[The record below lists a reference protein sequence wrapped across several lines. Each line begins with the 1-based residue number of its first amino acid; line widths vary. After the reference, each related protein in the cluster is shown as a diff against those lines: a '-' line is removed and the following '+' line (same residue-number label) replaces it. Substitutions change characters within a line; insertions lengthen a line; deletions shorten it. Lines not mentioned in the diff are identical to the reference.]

1 MKKSAAAFIVLCMAA
16 GLTYAL
22 CPHPQ
27 LDHYVPYSNAY
38 LDRNGKLLRLAL
50 AEDQRYRIYRSL
62 EDISPQ
68 LVEATILYEDQD
80 YSRHWGVDFAA
91 LARAFWSTYVTRE
104 RRIGASTIAMQVARL
119 KWGIASNTITGK
131 IEQILR
137 ALQLTRHYSKAEI
150 LEIYLNLA
158 PYGRNIEGIGAAS
171 QIYFGKT
178 ADQLNLP
185 EALTLAVVPQ
195 NPGKRNPTTA
205 SGYARLLQ
213 ARGNLLERWLKHH
226 PEDASQVKYFG
237 LPLKVSAP
245 EDLPFAAPHYVGYI
259 EQRLP
264 RWDRGYIHTTLDWE
278 KQQTID
284 SIVRKYVDARATVG
298 INNAAA
304 LLLNYKTMS
313 IEAMIGSADF
323 FSDKIH
329 GQVNGTLAKRSPGS
343 TLKPFVYALSM
354 DDGLVHPLSLLKDS
368 PRRFGGFTPEN
379 FDKRFI
385 GPISVKQALI
395 KSRNV
400 PAVDLQSRLKSKT
413 FHRFLLEAD
422 VNGLREEEFYGLAL
436 ALGGGELTMLELVK
450 LYAML
455 ANNGVLKPVRLLE
468 DRAQTIEKRLLSAEA
483 SYLVLDI
490 LKDNPAPRARPVFD
504 AGRQH
509 NEVAWKT
516 GTSWSFRDA
525 WAIGVSGSYVL
536 AVWIGNFDGRGNRA
550 FTGRKAA
557 GPLMFSIFDSILA
570 DNDWRVAN
578 TVEQRLLNLKK
589 LRVCAATG
597 DLYEKNC
604 PLAKE
609 SWFIPG
615 VSPIRISNIYRSI
628 PIVKASGLRACW
640 HQPGITEL
648 KVFEFWPSDFLRVFN
663 QAGIL
668 LKTPPRF
675 ADDCG
680 IEHKGG
686 SGLIPVITS
695 PQRSIDYVVSMR
707 NQAERKVPLEATVDP
722 DVDRVYWFID
732 GAYVGNAASD
742 DVFFWDAVPGR
753 FEARVVDDAGRAA
766 SKKFVVSQVN

>member
-1 MKKSAAAFIVLCMAA
+1 MKKSAVAFIVLCMAA

-27 LDHYVPYSNAY
+27 LDHYVPYSSAF

-68 LVEATILYEDQD
+68 LVEATILYEDQE
-80 YSRHWGVDFAA
+80 YFRHWGVDFAA

-119 KWGIASNTITGK
+119 KWRIASNTITGK
-131 IEQILR
+131 VEQILR

-213 ARGNLLERWLKHH
+213 ARDNLLERWLEHH
-226 PEDASQVKYFG
+226 PEDASQVKYFS

-245 EDLPFAAPHYVGYI
+245 EDLPFAAPHYVGHI

-264 RWDRGYIHTTLDWE
+264 RWDHGYIHTTLDGE
-278 KQQTID
+278 KQQTIE

-304 LLLNYKTMS
+304 LLLNYETMS

-323 FSDKIH
+323 FSDKIQ

-413 FHRFLLEAD
+413 FHRFLLEAG
-422 VNGLREEEFYGLAL
+422 VSGLREEEFYGLAL

-455 ANNGVLKPVRLLE
+455 ANSGVLKSVRLLE
-468 DRAQTIEKRLLSAEA
+468 NRAQTPEKRLLSAEA

-490 LKDNPAPRARPVFD
+490 LKDNPAPRARPMFD

-536 AVWIGNFDGRGNRA
+536 AVWIGNFDGRGNHA

-570 DNDWRVAN
+570 DNGWRVAN

-615 VSPIRISNIYRSI
+615 VSPIRVSNIYRSI
-628 PIVKASGLRACW
+628 PIEKATGLRACW

-695 PQRSIDYVVSMR
+695 PQRSIAYVVSMR

-732 GAYVGNAASD
+732 GAYVGNVASG

-766 SKKFVVSQVN
+766 SKKFAVSQVN